1 MGIYWYVRVYLGI
14 HGYVLVSQMKKMANL
29 GAGEWREIL
38 LNGDI
43 YFALG
48 FQTWSIPAA
57 LWHGQPFHVLT
68 HVGYVWVFIDMY
80 YYIWVGMGIYG
91 YV

>member
-14 HGYVLVSQMKKMANL
+14 HGYVLVSPMKKMANL

-43 YFALG
+43 HFALG
-48 FQTWSIPAA
+48 FQT
-57 LWHGQPFHVLT
+57 
-68 HVGYVWVFIDMY
+68 
-80 YYIWVGMGIYG
+80 
-91 YV
+91 